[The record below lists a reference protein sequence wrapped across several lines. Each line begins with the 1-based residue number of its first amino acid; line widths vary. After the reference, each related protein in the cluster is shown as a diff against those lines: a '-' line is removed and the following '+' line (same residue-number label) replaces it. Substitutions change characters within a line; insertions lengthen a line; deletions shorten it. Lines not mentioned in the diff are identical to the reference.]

1 MDNIEGIIENAR
13 NGSPKAIYDLVFTC
27 FKTSLSGV
35 VNNVVQKQTDA
46 QVYVWLSDFYYFLTT
61 PTKHDHRNRLE
72 NLSSE
77 GNPESYLCNMMHNW
91 LLDELRKHQQ
101 KLNKTTPLEASPD
114 RRDETDDE
122 AMERKREMEER
133 IRALILALESLP
145 EMKPRDRYIL
155 LTYLMA
161 ERYKGQGG
169 PLRLSR
175 YLAQHLGMTE
185 AAVKMSHKRS
195 LDLLRKRASSFL

>member
-1 MDNIEGIIENAR
+1 MDLDDAIR
-13 NGSPKAIYDLVFTC
+13 NSQEGSPKAIYDLVFNY
-27 FKTSLSGV
+27 FKLSLSGV

-46 QVYVWLSDFYYFLTT
+46 HVYVWLSDFYYFLTT
-61 PTKHDHRNRLE
+61 PTKHEHRNRLG

-91 LLDELRKHQQ
+91 LLDELRKRQR
-101 KLNKTTPLEASPD
+101 KLNKTTSLEASPD
-114 RRDETDDE
+114 RRDDTDDE
-122 AMERKREMEER
+122 AMERKREMEKR

-161 ERYKGQGG
+161 ERYKGKGG
-169 PLRLSR
+169 PLRISR